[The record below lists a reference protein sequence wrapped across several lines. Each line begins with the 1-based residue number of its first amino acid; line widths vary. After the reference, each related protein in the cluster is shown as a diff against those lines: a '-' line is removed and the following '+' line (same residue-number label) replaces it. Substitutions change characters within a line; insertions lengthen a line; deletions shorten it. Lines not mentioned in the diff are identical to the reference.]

1 MKMDF
6 RYGEPCPHFYEG
18 SLEEALRE
26 ACHKPAKD
34 VIISTSKSF
43 RSFLN
48 QFLNFYS
55 SFPFLLTI
63 EQRKLLAIYLHHDK
77 SVLTNV
83 FCDRLMKCDTIMQ
96 TFEHNFVL
104 YGWDLTFESNK
115 NLFLSS
121 LSACAGATALISVRN
136 MTVTRLPAI
145 LVIGKSRSVCEV
157 LSVIYGNVGVD
168 ELLNKL
174 MDTIKFYSDQ
184 REVEVREEDERAARE
199 LIKIEQDAAYH
210 ESLEADRRKEEE
222 KQQKERA
229 IAFERERLES
239 ERHEIEMIRE
249 MNRLE
254 AEKGVPPE
262 PAEDAEGIT
271 KIRIRKPSG
280 EFMERRF
287 LATNSLNILLKYIG
301 SKGFPID
308 EYKVISSWPRR
319 DVSDSFMNDFHSFFF
334 LQFREVINIIVSL
347 FRS

>member
-1 MKMDF
+1 M
-6 RYGEPCPHFYEG
+6 
-18 SLEEALRE
+18 
-26 ACHKPAKD
+26 
-34 VIISTSKSF
+34 
-43 RSFLN
+43 
-48 QFLNFYS
+48 
-55 SFPFLLTI
+55 
-63 EQRKLLAIYLHHDK
+63 HHDK

-121 LSACAGATALISVRN
+121 LSACAGTTALISVRN
-136 MTVTRLPAI
+136 MTVNRLPAI

-249 MNRLE
+249 INRLE
-254 AEKGVPPE
+254 AEKCVPHE

-271 KIRIRKPSG
+271 KIRIRKPTG
-280 EFMERRF
+280 EFIERRF
-287 LATNSLNILLKYIG
+287 LATSSLDILLKFIG

-319 DVSDSFMNDFHSFFF
+319 DVSDFYLLLNFICF
-334 LQFREVINIIVSL
+334 
-347 FRS
+347 